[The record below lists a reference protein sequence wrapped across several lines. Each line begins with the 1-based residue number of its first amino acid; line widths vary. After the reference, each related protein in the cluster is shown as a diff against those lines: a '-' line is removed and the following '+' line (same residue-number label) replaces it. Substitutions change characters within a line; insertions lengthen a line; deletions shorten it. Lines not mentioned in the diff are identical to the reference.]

1 MQLSRQDL
9 LNIMEKWNDA
19 WEAYDLE
26 GVTSIFHDDILFENW
41 TGGKARGRQAIF
53 EAWKPWFENHG
64 GFRFISED
72 IFADEKEQ
80 KVLFRWTLEW
90 PSPEKGYEGRPE
102 KRRGVDI
109 IHFKDGKIIEKLTYS
124 KTRIEIDGTRVA
136 LQAC

>member
-9 LNIMEKWNDA
+9 LNIMEKWNFA

-90 PSPEKGYEGRPE
+90 PSPEKGCEGRPE